1 MNLEYCTITAPLD
14 GYTGKLTVQPGNLV
28 RAADP
33 LVVINQ
39 INPIYVNFAV
49 PQQHLGDIKKYM
61 ARGRLRVTAALPN
74 DEGAPEVGYLDVR
87 R

>member
-39 INPIYVNFAV
+39 ITPIYVNFAV

-61 ARGRLRVTAALPN
+61 ARRAGYAWQRLCRTTMA
-74 DEGAPEVGYLDVR
+74 R
-87 R
+87 RRWGICRS